1 MNTNMTSSNNL
12 NENLPSCIVETPL
25 NDISSEENKD
35 LVSLSGVS
43 SIDRN
48 KQLLKIANHVIK
60 QFNGNFLL
68 YKTGK

>member
-1 MNTNMTSSNNL
+1 MNTNLTSSNNL
-12 NENLPSCIVETPL
+12 NKNLPSCIVETPL

-43 SIDRN
+43 STDRN

-60 QFNGNFLL
+60 QFNGNFFII
-68 YKTGK
+68 